1 MSEQQ
6 KLLVDTAIK
15 LPDDAIKKILD
26 YIVSLGFNLDESDAP
41 EHLIIK
47 DKKDLIKKLE
57 EGMNDPDEI
66 SFEEFT
72 NRMDKKI
79 SQ

>member
-26 YIVSLGFNLDESDAP
+26 YIVSLGFNLAEIDAP

-47 DKKDLIKKLE
+47 DKKELIEKLE

-66 SFEEFT
+66 SFEEFA